1 MHQIEF
7 KDLVI
12 FVKIAET
19 GNFHEAAEAT
29 FLSQPA
35 LSRRMQKL
43 ENVLG
48 AALFERT
55 TRKTKLTSVGRE
67 FLPKARR
74 MLEEFELSV
83 LGIKDMASQQ
93 KGSITIACIPTAAFY
108 FLPSVIK
115 PFNEKYPGIRIRIL
129 DESANQGLESVIQ
142 GDADFGINMAIAQHS
157 EVSFTPLIDDPF
169 VVCMRQDHPLTA
181 LKEVTWKDL
190 ENYKLISV
198 SRTSG
203 NRLLLDK
210 SIARDQVN
218 LNSFYEVQ
226 HLSTSLGLV
235 ETGLGL
241 SIVPRLAMPM
251 GTNSALTYRPLAG
264 EQIDRSIG
272 LIKRTSTPVSPSAD
286 LFIRILLE
294 QWSTKTEKPE

>member
-7 KDLVI
+7 KDLII
-12 FVKIAET
+12 FVKVAET

-55 TRKTKLTSVGRE
+55 TRKTKLTTVGRN
-67 FLPKARR
+67 FLPKARH

-83 LGIKDMASQQ
+83 LGIQDMANQQ
-93 KGSITIACIPTAAFY
+93 KGTITIACIPTAAFY

-115 PFNEKYPGIRIRIL
+115 PFNERYPGIRIRIL

-169 VVCMRQDHPLTA
+169 VVCMRQDHPLSV
-181 LKEVTWKDL
+181 LEEVSWKDL

-210 SIARDQVN
+210 PNGSIN
-218 LNSFYEVQ
+218 L
-226 HLSTSLGLV
+226 LSGQW
-235 ETGLGL
+235 
-241 SIVPRLAMPM
+241 A
-251 GTNSALTYRPLAG
+251 
-264 EQIDRSIG
+264 IG
-272 LIKRTSTPVSPSAD
+272 QRTVGVHWHRQTRYNRQPQSC
-286 LFIRILLE
+286 LY
-294 QWSTKTEKPE
+294 

>member
-12 FVKIAET
+12 FVKVAET

-43 ENVLG
+43 ETVLG
-48 AALFERT
+48 ANLFERT
-55 TRKTKLTSVGRE
+55 TRKTKLTTVGRE

-83 LGIKDMASQQ
+83 LGIQDMASQQ
-93 KGSITIACIPTAAFY
+93 KGTITIACIPTAAFY

-181 LKEVTWKDL
+181 LDEVTWKDL

-210 SIARDQVN
+210 SIVRDQVK

-251 GTNSALTYRPLAG
+251 GTNTALTYRPLAG

-272 LIKRTSTPVSPSAD
+272 LIRRTSTPVSASAD
-286 LFIRILLE
+286 LFIQILLE
-294 QWSTKTEKPE
+294 QWSGQSAPSS

>member
-12 FVKIAET
+12 FVKVAET

-43 ENVLG
+43 ETVLG
-48 AALFERT
+48 ANLFERT
-55 TRKTKLTSVGRE
+55 TRKTKLTTVGRE

-83 LGIKDMASQQ
+83 LGIQDMASQQ
-93 KGSITIACIPTAAFY
+93 KGTITIACIPTAAFY

-181 LKEVTWKDL
+181 LDEVTWKDL

-210 SIARDQVN
+210 SIVRDQVK

-251 GTNSALTYRPLAG
+251 GTNTALTYRPLAG

-272 LIKRTSTPVSPSAD
+272 LIRRTSTPVSASAD
-286 LFIRILLE
+286 LFIQILLE
-294 QWSTKTEKPE
+294 QWSGQSAPPS

>member
-7 KDLVI
+7 RDLTI
-12 FVKIAET
+12 FIKVAET
-19 GNFHEAAEAT
+19 GNFREAAEAT

-35 LSRRMQKL
+35 LSRRIQRL
-43 ENVLG
+43 EEVLG
-48 AALFERT
+48 TQLFERT
-55 TRKTKLTSVGRE
+55 TRKTKLTAVGRE

-74 MLEEFELSV
+74 MLEEFELSI

-115 PFNEKYPGIRIRIL
+115 AFNEKYPGIRIKIL

-157 EVSFTPLIDDPF
+157 EVSFTPLLDDPF
-169 VVCMRQDHPLTA
+169 VVCMRKDHALA
-181 LKEVTWKDL
+181 ELKEVSWKDL
-190 ENYKLISV
+190 EPYRLISV
-198 SRTSG
+198 GRSSG

-210 SIARDQVN
+210 SIVRDQVN

-241 SIVPRLAMPM
+241 SIVPKLAMPI
-251 GTNSALTYRPLAG
+251 GTHSMLTSRPLTG
-264 EQIDRSIG
+264 VQIDRSIG
-272 LIKRTSTPVSPSAD
+272 LVKRNATPVSPSAD
-286 LFIRILLE
+286 LFIQILLE
-294 QWSTKTEKPE
+294 QWSSN